1 MAIVGVNG
9 RWGAATAAAKGK
21 GYTQANGTLNRRRQ
35 HHRVR
40 GMRKQNDWQGDCKW
54 RGQRGESRRP
64 GELHEDD
71 HGHWHID
78 HGRPWLAPAQVEHHK
93 NARWGTHR
101 CQVPTPHISPTQSP
115 SNTMPLIYRTR
126 ASNRKSEM
134 ERVGAFNTYGKRS
147 AAVFRLRQESQI

>member
-78 HGRPWLAPAQVEHHK
+78 RGRPWRLRRSSITK
-93 NARWGTHR
+93 TH
-101 CQVPTPHISPTQSP
+101 
-115 SNTMPLIYRTR
+115 
-126 ASNRKSEM
+126 
-134 ERVGAFNTYGKRS
+134 VGAHTVAKSPLPTSVLLNHHQRPS
-147 AAVFRLRQESQI
+147 I

>member
-78 HGRPWLAPAQVEHHK
+78 RGRPWRLRRSSITK
-93 NARWGTHR
+93 TH
-101 CQVPTPHISPTQSP
+101 
-115 SNTMPLIYRTR
+115 
-126 ASNRKSEM
+126 
-134 ERVGAFNTYGKRS
+134 VGAHTVAKSPLPRPLQANHH
-147 AAVFRLRQESQI
+147 QIPCH